1 VYPDTWPQNR
11 PYQKQDTKMKDDLRS
26 RSHRLEQGP
35 FPTEVEGTVSQ
46 YLLNPRGEVDGLLLD
61 DHTVIKF
68 PPHLAR
74 ELVQVIKPK
83 ERVHANGH
91 LEAEKL
97 LKGHVIANPI
107 TGRAIREIKP
117 SPPERAV
124 GLNALQPLSVAGA
137 IRVVRRNPHG
147 DIDGVVLEDGTLLH
161 FPPHAGRQFAK
172 LLREAQP
179 LAAVGFG
186 TVNDLGHTIAIAM
199 LGPSGDALTLV
210 EPPPV
215 KSKRHPEDGKV
226 ES

>member
-1 VYPDTWPQNR
+1 
-11 PYQKQDTKMKDDLRS
+11 MKDEFRGGPHPLDK
-26 RSHRLEQGP
+26 GP

-61 DHTVIKF
+61 DCTVIKF

-91 LEAEKL
+91 LEAERL
-97 LKGHVIANPI
+97 LKGHVIANPA

-117 SPPERAV
+117 APPERA
-124 GLNALQPLSVAGA
+124 GTLSALQPLSVAGT

-147 DIDGVVLEDGTLLH
+147 EVDGVIFEDGTLLH

-172 LLREAQP
+172 LLRKGQL

-186 TVNDLGHTIAIAM
+186 TVNDLGQTVAVAM
-199 LGPSGDALTLV
+199 VGPSADALTLV

-215 KSKRHPEDGKV
+215 KPKRHPDDRRVREE